1 MTRSLIVQ
9 QGCIVPQSVYRLPWE
24 CFVLFLLWNPILP
37 RKSSGSEFPTKWSS
51 HPHVSFLTSG
61 WLIGRECCR
70 STVRLVH
77 AVDLTAN
84 TGAWPVAHVF

>member
-1 MTRSLIVQ
+1 MTRPLIVQ

-37 RKSSGSEFPTKWSS
+37 KG
-51 HPHVSFLTSG
+51 PHGISG

-77 AVDLTAN
+77 AVVLTAN
-84 TGAWPVAHVF
+84 TGAWPVALLF

>member
-37 RKSSGSEFPTKWSS
+37 RRSSGTVSS
-51 HPHVSFLTSG
+51 QQVELTEGGDATSG